1 LTNINTFYP
10 KILFINYLDKQEEE
24 TIFVPKDV
32 RFLKQINQH
41 ILLII
46 NNIFQ
51 MSPDT
56 PYLLKNVIK
65 ASKPFVFH

>member
-1 LTNINTFYP
+1 MTNINTFYP

-51 MSPDT
+51 TPPDT
-56 PYLLKNVIK
+56 LYLLKNVIK

>member
-1 LTNINTFYP
+1 MTNINTFYP

-32 RFLKQINQH
+32 RFLKQINKH

-46 NNIFQ
+46 SNIFQ
-51 MSPDT
+51 TSPDIS
-56 PYLLKNVIK
+56 YLLKNVIK